1 MEANKYTVTAF
12 GKNRVDV
19 LNRITLLYLQRNIQ
33 VESFVLSQTG
43 NGESKYQICA
53 EATESAI
60 TRIVNL
66 MNNIVELNQV
76 QYALTK

>member
-1 MEANKYTVTAF
+1 MEANKYTVTAL

-33 VESFVLSQTG
+33 VESFVLSQTE

-53 EATESAI
+53 EASESSI
-60 TRIVNL
+60 MRIVNL

-76 QYALTK
+76 QYSLTR

>member
-33 VESFVLSQTG
+33 VESFVLSQTD

-53 EATESAI
+53 EAPESSI
-60 TRIVNL
+60 MRIVNL

>member
-33 VESFVLSQTG
+33 VESFVLSQTD

-53 EATESAI
+53 ETTESSI
-60 TRIVNL
+60 MRIVNL

>member
-1 MEANKYTVTAF
+1 MQTNRYTVTAL

-33 VESFVLSQTG
+33 VESFVLSQTD

-53 EATESAI
+53 QAPESSI
-60 TRIVNL
+60 MRIVNL
-66 MNNIVELNQV
+66 MNNIIELDHV

>member
-33 VESFVLSQTG
+33 VESFILSQTD

-53 EATESAI
+53 ETTESSI
-60 TRIVNL
+60 MRIVNL

>member
-1 MEANKYTVTAF
+1 MEANRYTVTAF

-33 VESFVLSQTG
+33 VESFVLSQTD
-43 NGESKYQICA
+43 NGQSKYQICA
-53 EATESAI
+53 ETTESSI
-60 TRIVNL
+60 MRIVNL

>member
-1 MEANKYTVTAF
+1 METNRYTVTAF

-33 VESFVLSQTG
+33 VESFVLSQTDG
-43 NGESKYQICA
+43 GESKYEICA
-53 EATESAI
+53 EASESSI

-66 MNNIVELNQV
+66 MNNIIELNDV
-76 QYALTK
+76 QYAISK